1 MAKPA
6 TRGTDRRS
14 GGNSRKGRSVF
25 TGVLIGL
32 AVGAVLAVG
41 VALFV
46 TGNNP
51 FKSEPAKPKVPTP
64 PPAAVQAAPSATPET
79 APSFDFYKVLPG
91 DAPSELPSAPHTA
104 AATPLYY
111 LQAGAFHNA
120 DDADNL
126 KAQLALL
133 GVEADIQTSDG
144 AGQDVFHRVRVG
156 PFHTTDEVNSTR
168 SLLTQNNI
176 PATLIKETPTSQE
189 KP

>member
-6 TRGTDRRS
+6 SRNTGRS
-14 GGNSRKGRSVF
+14 GGSSVF

-32 AVGAVLAVG
+32 IVGAVLAVG
-41 VALFV
+41 VALWV

-51 FKSEPAKPKVPTP
+51 FKAETSGPVTSEPNAA
-64 PPAAVQAAPSATPET
+64 PPAAPEA

-91 DAPSELPSAPHTA
+91 DAPGELPSAAAPDATA
-104 AATPLYY
+104 PLYY

-133 GVEADIQTSDG
+133 GVEAVIQTGEVADKG
-144 AGQDVFHRVRVG
+144 VLHRVRVG
-156 PFHTTDEVNSTR
+156 PFRAMDEVNRTR
-168 SLLTQNNI
+168 TLLTQNNV
-176 PATLIKETPTSQE
+176 PATLVKEVPTTQETP
-189 KP
+189 

>member
-6 TRGTDRRS
+6 SRNTGRS
-14 GGNSRKGRSVF
+14 GGSSVF

-32 AVGAVLAVG
+32 IVGAVLAVG
-41 VALFV
+41 VALWV

-51 FKSEPAKPKVPTP
+51 FNTETSGPVTSEPKVAA
-64 PPAAVQAAPSATPET
+64 PAAPEA

-91 DAPSELPSAPHTA
+91 DAPGELPSAA
-104 AATPLYY
+104 APDATPPLYY

-133 GVEADIQTSDG
+133 GVEAVIQTGEVADKG
-144 AGQDVFHRVRVG
+144 VLHRVRVG
-156 PFHTTDEVNSTR
+156 PFRAMDEVNRTR
-168 SLLTQNNI
+168 TLLTQNNV
-176 PATLIKETPTSQE
+176 PATLVKEVPTTQETP
-189 KP
+189 